1 VDADASDIL
10 RFAEDLG
17 KVGAPVVK
25 EARAAVELATLG
37 TERDAKVF
45 APVDTGN
52 LRNGI
57 YSTIIGLVGEVG
69 PTADYGDLVEGGTSR
84 MAPQPYMGPATS
96 RNAPPFHEAC
106 VAIARR
112 HM

>member
-1 VDADASDIL
+1 VDADASEVL
-10 RFAEDLG
+10 RYAEDLG
-17 KVGAPVVK
+17 NVGPAIVK
-25 EARAAVELATLG
+25 DARAAVEVATLG
-37 TERDAKVF
+37 TERDAKIF

-57 YSTIIGLVGEVG
+57 YSSFSGLTGEVG
-69 PTADYGDLVEGGTSR
+69 PVADYGHFVEGGTSVNP
-84 MAPQPYMGPATS
+84 PQPYMGPATS
-96 RNAPPFHEAC
+96 IHAQVFHEAC

>member
-1 VDADASDIL
+1 MDADASETL

-17 KVGAPVVK
+17 NVGPAIVK
-25 EARAAVELATLG
+25 DARTAVELATLG

-45 APVDTGN
+45 VPVDTGN
-52 LRNGI
+52 LRNSI
-57 YSTIIGLVGEVG
+57 YSSFSGLVGEVG
-69 PTADYGDLVEGGTSR
+69 PTADYGLHVELGTSR
-84 MAPQPYMGPATS
+84 MAPYAYMGPATD
-96 RNAPPFHEAC
+96 RNAAVFHEAC